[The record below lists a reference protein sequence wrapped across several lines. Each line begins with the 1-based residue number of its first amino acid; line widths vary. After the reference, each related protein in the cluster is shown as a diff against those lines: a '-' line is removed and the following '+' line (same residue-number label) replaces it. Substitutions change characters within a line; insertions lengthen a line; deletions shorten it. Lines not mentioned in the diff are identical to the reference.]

1 MTLTKLKKPVETQ
14 AYAFLPKNLCTGE
27 FYESEEP
34 IFTYKNVAD
43 AMNVDCIPEDTTL
56 AIIAYTEDDDPV
68 SAMFSESPFRVITA
82 FRLISYV
89 SFDYLHE
96 TNMLFDIL
104 DAGPN
109 AIKNLMALYPT
120 EIEEFTTVNCS
131 NTAFIMTEQDLHGEY
146 QCSREVKAYDSIK
159 AFFKAL
165 PKEKPEH
172 CYIYIVSVNSIKEI
186 EDPVK
191 KIKAKLWGYQIATRF
206 TIRDGLFAL
215 FNRYEMNCEMM
226 PMWFQLMAVQYENGR
241 YAENFID
248 DEFPEEVRIKA
259 FELLEI
265 DEDTENISYNLDA
278 VYKAL
283 ADGNPKIRTAILRNE
298 SLKDL
303 RWRYRNVLEI
313 ASHDEDATVKA
324 FAVEELSKLIR
335 SLSC

>member
-14 AYAFLPKNLCTGE
+14 AYAFLPKNLCTGKS
-27 FYESEEP
+27 YKSEEP
-34 IFTYKNVAD
+34 MFMYKNIAD
-43 AMNVDCIPEDTTL
+43 AMNVDYIPEDTTL
-56 AIIAYTEDDDPV
+56 AIIVYIEDDDPI
-68 SAMFSESPFRVITA
+68 SSSFSESPFRISMA

-89 SFDYLHE
+89 SFDFLHLSDA
-96 TNMLFDIL
+96 LFDIL

-120 EIEEFTTVNCS
+120 KIEEFTTVKTN
-131 NTAFIMTEQDLHGEY
+131 NTAFIMTEQDPHSAY
-146 QCSREVKAYDSIK
+146 QCTMEVKAYDSTK

-165 PKEKPEH
+165 PKTKPEH
-172 CYIYIVSVNSIKEI
+172 CYIYIVDVNNVKEI
-186 EDPVK
+186 EDPVE

-206 TIRDGLFAL
+206 TIRDGLWSL
-215 FNRYEMNCEMM
+215 FNRYEMNCDVM
-226 PMWFQLMAVQYENGR
+226 PMWFQLMAVQHDDGR

-248 DEFPEEVRIKA
+248 DKFPEEVRIKA
-259 FELLEI
+259 FEIFEI
-265 DEDTENISYNLDA
+265 DEDIEDIGYNLDT

-283 ADGNPKIRTAILRNE
+283 ADDNPKIRTAILRNE

-324 FAVEELSKLIR
+324 FAVEELSKLIKE
-335 SLSC
+335 LPC

>member
-27 FYESEEP
+27 SYESEEP
-34 IFTYKNVAD
+34 MFMYKNIAD

-68 SAMFSESPFRVITA
+68 SSSFSESPVRTLTA
-82 FRLISYV
+82 FKLIGYV
-89 SFDYLHE
+89 SFDFFHFSDA
-96 TNMLFDIL
+96 LFDIL

-120 EIEEFTTVNCS
+120 EIEEFTTVKTN

-146 QCSREVKAYDSIK
+146 QCSREVKAYESTR
-159 AFFKAL
+159 AFFRAL
-165 PKEKPEH
+165 PKTKPEQ
-172 CYIYIVSVNSIKEI
+172 CYIYVVSVNNIKEI
-186 EDPVK
+186 EDPVE

-226 PMWFQLMAVQYENGR
+226 PVWFQLMTVECENGV

-248 DEFPEEVRIKA
+248 DKVPEEVRIKA
-259 FELLEI
+259 FELFEV
-265 DEDTENISYNLDA
+265 DEDIEDNGYNLDT
-278 VYKAL
+278 VYVAL
-283 ADGNPKIRTAILRNE
+283 ADNNPKIRTAILRNK

-303 RWRYRNVLEI
+303 RWRYRNVLNI
-313 ASHDEDATVKA
+313 ASHDENEDVKA
-324 FAVEELSKLIR
+324 LAVEELNREFSQN
-335 SLSC
+335 

>member
-14 AYAFLPKNLCTGE
+14 AYAFLPKNLCVD
-27 FYESEEP
+27 ESYRSNED
-34 IFTYKNVAD
+34 ILIYKNVAD
-43 AMNVDCIPEDTTL
+43 AMNIDRVPEDTIL
-56 AIIAYTEDDDPV
+56 ATVAYIEDDDPV
-68 SAMFSESPFRVITA
+68 SSSFSESPFRILTA

-120 EIEEFTTVNCS
+120 EIEEFTTVKTN

-146 QCSREVKAYDSIK
+146 QCSREVKAYDSTK

-165 PKEKPEH
+165 PKTKPEQ
-172 CYIYIVSVNSIKEI
+172 CYIYIVSVNNVKEI
-186 EDPVK
+186 EDPVER
-191 KIKAKLWGYQIATRF
+191 IKAKLWGYQIATHF

-226 PMWFQLMAVQYENGR
+226 PMWLQLMAVQCENGR

-259 FELLEI
+259 FECFEI
-265 DEDTENISYNLDA
+265 DEDIEDIGYNLDT

-283 ADGNPKIRTAILRNE
+283 ADDNPKIRTAILRNE

-303 RWRYRNVLEI
+303 RWRYRNVLSI
-313 ASHDEDATVKA
+313 ASHDENADVKA
-324 FAVEELSKLIR
+324 FAIEELSKL
-335 SLSC
+335 

>member
-27 FYESEEP
+27 SYESEEP
-34 IFTYKNVAD
+34 TFMYKNIAD
-43 AMNVDCIPEDTTL
+43 AMNVDYIPEDTTL
-56 AIIAYTEDDDPV
+56 AIIAYIEDDDPI
-68 SAMFSESPFRVITA
+68 SAMFFESPVRVITA

-89 SFDYLHE
+89 SFDYLHLSDA
-96 TNMLFDIL
+96 LFDIL
-104 DAGPN
+104 DARTN

-120 EIEEFTTVNCS
+120 EIEEFTTVKTN

-146 QCSREVKAYDSIK
+146 QCSREVKAYDSTK
-159 AFFKAL
+159 AFFRAL
-165 PKEKPEH
+165 PKTKPEH
-172 CYIYIVSVNSIKEI
+172 CYIYTVSVNNVKEI
-186 EDPVK
+186 EDPVE

-206 TIRDGLFAL
+206 TIRDSLFEL
-215 FNRYEMNCEMM
+215 FNRYEMNCTVM
-226 PMWFQLMAVQYENGR
+226 PMWFQLMVVQYEDGR

-248 DEFPEEVRIKA
+248 DKFPEEVQIKA
-259 FELLEI
+259 FELFEI
-265 DEDTENISYNLDA
+265 DEDIEDNGYNLDT

-283 ADGNPKIRTAILRNE
+283 ADDNPKIRTAILRNE

-303 RWRYRNVLEI
+303 RWRHQNVLSI